1 MDYATCVWGDSFI
14 GHSNTTFRLEKRAAR
29 KIMDAPWDAPSTALL
44 SDINIHYVS
53 CVPCGT
59 CGLCVPYVPFS
70 VEPVFPFAPVSL
82 ASPAGVFRGARF
94 SSLEGEKRAPL
105 KTPEWEAT
113 VSPVSPASPVSPVSP
128 GAPVLSGLVMSCPRK
143 RNPRLLVVKHLRYHW
158 IRKKVILPRQFNHLT
173 NDKWPKTE
181 TNTIGLKSFLLHSL
195 CQLALQKLE
204 SPFPANNKYN

>member
-1 MDYATCVWGDSFI
+1 MDYAACVWGDSFI

-59 CGLCVPYVPFS
+59 CGLCVPCVPFS
-70 VEPVFPFAPVSL
+70 VETVFPLAPVSL

-105 KTPEWEAT
+105 KTSEWEAT
-113 VSPVSPASPVSPVSP
+113 VSRGVDSHMKQTGCSSKILNLTPK
-128 GAPVLSGLVMSCPRK
+128 GD
-143 RNPRLLVVKHLRYHW
+143 HLD
-158 IRKKVILPRQFNHLT
+158 VAQAFCDP
-173 NDKWPKTE
+173 
-181 TNTIGLKSFLLHSL
+181 
-195 CQLALQKLE
+195 
-204 SPFPANNKYN
+204 

>member
-1 MDYATCVWGDSFI
+1 MDYAACVWSDSFI

-59 CGLCVPYVPFS
+59 CGLCVPCVPFS
-70 VEPVFPFAPVSL
+70 VEPVFPLAPVSL
-82 ASPAGVFRGARF
+82 ASPAGFFRGARF

-113 VSPVSPASPVSPVSP
+113 VSPVSPASPVSPVSTV
-128 GAPVLSGLVMSCPRK
+128 APVLSGLVMSCPRK
-143 RNPRLLVVKHLRYHW
+143 RNPRLLVVKHLRYH
-158 IRKKVILPRQFNHLT
+158 
-173 NDKWPKTE
+173 
-181 TNTIGLKSFLLHSL
+181 
-195 CQLALQKLE
+195 
-204 SPFPANNKYN
+204 